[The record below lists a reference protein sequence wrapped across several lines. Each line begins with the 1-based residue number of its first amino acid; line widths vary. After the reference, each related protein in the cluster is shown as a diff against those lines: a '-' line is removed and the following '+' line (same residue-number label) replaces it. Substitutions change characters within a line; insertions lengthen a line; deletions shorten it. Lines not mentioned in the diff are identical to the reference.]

1 MASQEL
7 SQAEINEMSNL
18 GSPNSVFQRAGTSG
32 GLTNFGAANM
42 VSGGSQS
49 PTQTSSLM
57 NSSVPLAPSG
67 STTQTVLP
75 EWYTNYAQDILSRQ
89 TAVANT
95 PYPTYQGPRVADF
108 TGDQQAGFG
117 MARGAATAGQGA
129 LNTAIGATQGA
140 LGRSSLG
147 AAQPYLSGA
156 ASMSGGQ
163 SAAPYLEQGAGMYG
177 QVGQSNSV
185 GAAQPFFG
193 QAAGMSGV
201 GAATPNLQQG
211 ANLYSQ
217 STQNLGM
224 QSAQPFLNAAGG
236 STVGNINTYMNP
248 YQEQVVNR
256 IGQLG
261 QRALRENILPEISD
275 RFIGAG
281 SFGGSRQAEAVGR
294 AVRDAS
300 EGISAQQSAALQ
312 AGYGQ
317 AAGLSAAD
325 LARQAQL
332 ASTAGQLG
340 TAQQGALQAAGTG
353 MANIGTSLG
362 NLTADQQ
369 RALTTLGTST
379 GQLYGQDITAKGT
392 AGAGLSNI
400 GQTYGQLTSDQQR
413 ILSGLGST
421 AGQLYG
427 ADTSAQ
433 NDAARQMAAFG
444 NQQQQMGLTGA
455 GALQGI
461 GAQQQALGQ
470 KNLDTAYSDFLRQQ
484 GYPQE
489 QITGMVGAL
498 SGVKNAVPTATL
510 QEGYGP
516 ATDEI
521 ALAKAKNAT
530 SGLQNAST
538 AVATALEL
546 KKLFGIG

>member
-7 SQAEINEMSNL
+7 SQAEINEMGNVRN
-18 GSPNSVFQRAGTSG
+18 PFGTSIG
-32 GLTNFGAANM
+32 TSA
-42 VSGGSQS
+42 Q
-49 PTQTSSLM
+49 PSSLM

-89 TAVANT
+89 GAVANT

-117 MARGAATAGQGA
+117 MTRGAATAGQGA
-129 LNTAIGATQGA
+129 LSTALGATQEA

-163 SAAPYLEQGAGMYG
+163 AASPYLEQGAGMYG

-224 QSAQPFLNAAGG
+224 QSAQPFLSAAGG

-256 IGQLG
+256 IGEMG
-261 QRALRENILPEISD
+261 ARTLREKLLPEISD

-281 SFGGSRQAEAVGR
+281 GFGGSRQAEAVGR

-369 RALTTLGTST
+369 RALTSLGTST
-379 GQLYGQDITAKGT
+379 GQLYGQDISAKGT

-400 GQTYGQLTSDQQR
+400 GQTYGSLTADQQR

-433 NDAARQMAAFG
+433 TDAARQMAALG
-444 NQQQQMGLTGA
+444 LQQQQMGLTGA

-470 KNLDTAYSDFLRQQ
+470 KSLDTAYADFLRQQ

-498 SGVKNAVPTATL
+498 QGVGAAVPKATL
-510 QEGYGP
+510 EEGYGAYNPNVATP
-516 ATDEI
+516 AKT
-521 ALAKAKNAT
+521 T
-530 SGLQNAST
+530 GLQDA
-538 AVATALEL
+538 ATAAGSTVAIFDAL
-546 KKLFGIG
+546 KKMGIIT